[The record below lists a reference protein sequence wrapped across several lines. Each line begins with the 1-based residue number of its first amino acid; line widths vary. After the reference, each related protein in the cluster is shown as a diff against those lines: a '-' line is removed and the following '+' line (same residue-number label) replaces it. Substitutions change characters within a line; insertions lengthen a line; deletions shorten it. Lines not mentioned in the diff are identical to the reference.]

1 MHEYDTVVMFHMK
14 MQMCTEYEP
23 MFQYDKC
30 VCIFFVLKL
39 SVMLSFKAI
48 RLLT

>member
-14 MQMCTEYEP
+14 MQMCTENEP

-30 VCIFFVLKL
+30 VCIFFC
-39 SVMLSFKAI
+39 FEAFNDAEF
-48 RLLT
+48 